1 VADIQRWFRGASFM
15 AERGGRPV
23 PPTVRDGRGGG
34 SRPPGS
40 ALFLL
45 VIGEGVYDNHPL
57 PAEGEVLIGRGPGAD
72 LDIDDPSI
80 SRRHARVHVG
90 AGPVL
95 AIEDLDSANGTRVR
109 ERAIAPGERAA
120 IAVGDVV
127 ELGSVML
134 IVQPRVVAA
143 RPRRVWSHDYFEGR
157 LDDECARAER
167 QGGRFAVVRL
177 HCEGAAAAAVE
188 EAIAG
193 SLRPGDVAGN
203 YGPGEYE
210 LIVLE
215 AAGEQAG
222 DPAEVLIARLRARLA
237 GSAVVRTGV
246 ARYPEDGRSPDALL
260 VSAGARAR
268 GETGSPVAE
277 RDDEGMPQLHRLV
290 ERIARG
296 TINVLILG
304 ETGAGKE
311 VLAERV
317 HRLSPRARWPF
328 LRLNCAALSET
339 LLESELFGHER
350 GAFTGAVTAK
360 PGLLETAEGGTVF
373 LDEAGELPMS
383 IQVKLLRVIEERQ
396 VLRVGGLKPRPID
409 VRFIAATNRDLEV
422 EVARGAFRQDLFFRL
437 NGVTLVVPPLR
448 DRVSE
453 IEALARLF
461 ASQAGRQLEQPVAP
475 EIAPAALELLLA
487 YVWPGNIRELRNV
500 MERAVL
506 LSPDGRITPA
516 HLPVEKMRATRAMPA
531 RAETGPPP
539 VAAEAPPA
547 AARDVDQLRRRIDE
561 LERERILDALAR
573 CGGNQTK
580 AAKMLGL
587 PRRTLVSRL
596 GKYGVPRP
604 RKS

>member
-1 VADIQRWFRGASFM
+1 MTES
-15 AERGGRPV
+15 GRRAV
-23 PPTVRDGRGGG
+23 PPTVRDGRSGGG
-34 SRPPGS
+34 PRPTGG

-72 LDIDDPSI
+72 LDIDDGSI
-80 SRRHARVHVG
+80 SRRHARVRVA

-95 AIEDLDSANGTRVR
+95 TIEDLGSANGTRVR
-109 ERAIAPGERAA
+109 ERAITAGEPVA

-134 IVQPRVVAA
+134 IVQPRVLAA

-177 HCEGAAAAAVE
+177 HCEGAAAGAVE

-193 SLRPGDVAGN
+193 CLRPGDVAGD
-203 YGPGEYE
+203 YGPDEYE

-215 AAGEQAG
+215 GAGEQA
-222 DPAEVLIARLRARLA
+222 DSPAQQLIARLRARLA
-237 GSAVVRTGV
+237 ERGV
-246 ARYPEDGRSPDALL
+246 TLRAGTARYPEDGRSPDALL
-260 VSAGARAR
+260 DCAGARAR
-268 GETGSPVAE
+268 GADGPTPAA
-277 RDDEGMPQLHRLV
+277 DDEDGMPQLHRLV

-350 GAFTGAVTAK
+350 GAFTGAVAAK

-373 LDEAGELPMS
+373 LDEVGELPMS

-422 EVARGAFRQDLFFRL
+422 EVTRGAFRQDLFFRL

-453 IEALARLF
+453 IEGLARLF
-461 ASQAGRQLEQPVAP
+461 AAQAGRQLEQPVTP
-475 EIAPAALELLLA
+475 EIAPAALDLLLG

-506 LSPDGRITPA
+506 LSTDGRITPA
-516 HLPVEKMRATRAMPA
+516 NLPIEKMRATLAMPA
-531 RAETGPPP
+531 RAETTPPP
-539 VAAEAPPA
+539 ARAQQPA
-547 AARDVDQLRRRIDE
+547 APAPVDAGDDVDRLRQRIDE

-580 AAKMLGL
+580 AAKLLGV

>member
-1 VADIQRWFRGASFM
+1 MAD
-15 AERGGRPV
+15 RGGRPV
-23 PPTVRDGRGGG
+23 PPTVREGRGGG
-34 SRPPGS
+34 APRSPGA

-80 SRRHARVHVG
+80 SRRHARVLVA
-90 AGPVL
+90 AGPEL
-95 AIEDLDSANGTRVR
+95 SIEDLGSANGTRVR
-109 ERAIAPGERAA
+109 EHAIGPGERAGLA
-120 IAVGDVV
+120 IGDVV
-127 ELGSVML
+127 ELGSVMI
-134 IVQPRVVAA
+134 IVQPRVLAA

-188 EAIAG
+188 EAMTG
-193 SLRPGDVAGN
+193 SLRAGDVAGN

-210 LIVLE
+210 LILLDG
-215 AAGEQAG
+215 AAEQPG
-222 DPAEVLIARLRARLA
+222 DPAEGLLARLRGRLGA
-237 GSAVVRTGV
+237 GAILKTGV

-260 VSAGARAR
+260 DCAGARAR
-268 GETGSPVAE
+268 GAAGPAPAE
-277 RDDEGMPQLHRLV
+277 RDEDGMPQLHRLV

-296 TINVLILG
+296 SINVLILG

-317 HRLSPRARWPF
+317 HRLSPRSRWPF

-350 GAFTGAVTAK
+350 GAFTGAVAAK

-373 LDEAGELPMS
+373 LDEVGELPMS

-437 NGVTLVVPPLR
+437 NGVALVVPPLR

-453 IEALARLF
+453 IEGLARLF
-461 ASQAGRQLEQPVAP
+461 ASQAGRQLEQPITP
-475 EIAPAALELLLA
+475 EISPAALELLVG

-506 LSPDGRITPA
+506 LSADGRITPT
-516 HLPVEKMRATRAMPA
+516 HLPVEKMRATRAMPV
-531 RAETGPPP
+531 RAETTPPP
-539 VAAEAPPA
+539 LLAAAPPA
-547 AARDVDQLRRRIDE
+547 AGESDVQELRRRIDE

-580 AAKMLGL
+580 AAKMLGV

>member
-1 VADIQRWFRGASFM
+1 M
-15 AERGGRPV
+15 AEGGRRPV
-23 PPTVRDGRGGG
+23 PPTVRDGRAGP
-34 SRPPGS
+34 RPAGN

-45 VIGEGVYDNHPL
+45 VIGEGVYENHPL
-57 PAEGEVLIGRGPGAD
+57 PGEGEVLIGRGPGVD
-72 LDIDDPSI
+72 LDIDDASI
-80 SRRHARVHVG
+80 SRRHARVRVA

-95 AIEDLDSANGTRVR
+95 TIEDQGSANGTRVR
-109 ERAIAPGERAA
+109 ERAIPAGEPVA
-120 IAVGDVV
+120 IALGDVV
-127 ELGSVML
+127 ELGSVMI

-157 LDDECARAER
+157 LEDECARAGR

-177 HCEGAAAAAVE
+177 HCEGAAAGTVE

-193 SLRPGDVAGN
+193 CLRAGDVAGV
-203 YGPGEYE
+203 YGPDEYE
-210 LIVLE
+210 LILLE
-215 AAGEQAG
+215 GT
-222 DPAEVLIARLRARLA
+222 AEDESPVEPLIARLRGRLA
-237 GSAVVRTGV
+237 GPAITVRAGL
-246 ARYPEDGRSPDALL
+246 ARYPEDGRGPDALL
-260 VSAGARAR
+260 DCAGARAR
-268 GETGSPVAE
+268 GAAGPPPAA
-277 RDDEGMPQLHRLV
+277 DEDGMPQLHRLV

-360 PGLLETAEGGTVF
+360 QGLLETAEGGTVF
-373 LDEAGELPMS
+373 LDEVGELPMS

-409 VRFIAATNRDLEV
+409 VRFIAATNRDLEL
-422 EVARGAFRQDLFFRL
+422 EVAHGAFRQDLFFRL
-437 NGVTLVVPPLR
+437 NGVALVVPPLR

-453 IEALARLF
+453 IEGLARLF
-461 ASQAGRQLEQPVAP
+461 ASQAGRQLEQAIAP
-475 EIAPAALELLLA
+475 EIAPAALDLLLG

-516 HLPVEKMRATRAMPA
+516 HLPVEKMRATRAVPA
-531 RAETGPPP
+531 RPDTTPPP
-539 VAAEAPPA
+539 QPSAAPQQQPTGGLHDSGD
-547 AARDVDQLRRRIDE
+547 DVDRLRQRIDE
-561 LERERILDALAR
+561 LERDRILDALAR